1 MTAPDLPVLILAP
14 FKAEARLL
22 AGILPDCRQSGAASW
37 SFKGGRLATANAV
50 GGAALLALLDR
61 ELAQASYRSII
72 LFGAAG
78 ALAPE
83 LQIGQLFSCDTF
95 FYANSQLELPAP
107 PDLPDLP
114 PAAVVTVDQPAIT
127 RDDRAQLAAKHNASL
142 VDMES
147 FFFAEAMQGRG
158 LNGAV
163 IRFVSDTAEQ
173 PFALPFPRAISR
185 NISELRHQ
193 IIRALQQR

>member
-22 AGILPDCRQSGAASW
+22 VAIMPDCRQSDAASW
-37 SFKGGRLATANAV
+37 FFRGGKLVTANAA
-50 GGAALLALLDR
+50 GGAPLLALLDS
-61 ELAQASYRSII
+61 ELTQASYRRII

-83 LQIGQLFSCDTF
+83 QQLGQLFCCNRL
-95 FYANSQLELPAP
+95 FYADRQLELPP
-107 PDLPDLP
+107 LPDLP
-114 PAAVVTVDQPAIT
+114 TAAIITVDQPAIT
-127 RDDRAQLAAKHNASL
+127 RDDRAQLAAKYGASL

-173 PFALPFPRAISR
+173 PFVLPFPPAIAR
-185 NISELRHQ
+185 NISNARSPLLKA
-193 IIRALQQR
+193 ITSDS

>member
-1 MTAPDLPVLILAP
+1 MTAPDMPALILAP

-22 AGILPDCRQSGAASW
+22 AAILPDCRQSDAVSW
-37 SFKGGRLATANAV
+37 NFKGGRLVTANAA
-50 GGAALLALLDR
+50 GATALLALLDR
-61 ELAQASYRSII
+61 ELKQTGYRHII

-83 LQIGQLFSCDTF
+83 LQVGQLLCCNRL
-95 FYANSQLELPAP
+95 FYAGCQLELPT
-107 PDLPDLP
+107 LPDLQL
-114 PAAVVTVDQPAIT
+114 AAIVTVDQPAIT
-127 RDDRAQLAAKHNASL
+127 RDDRTQLATKHNASL

-158 LNGAV
+158 LNGAI

-173 PFALPFPRAISR
+173 AFVLPFPEVIRD
-185 NISELRHQ
+185 NIQSYRLQ
-193 IIRALQQR
+193 ILKSIKE

>member
-1 MTAPDLPVLILAP
+1 MSPTDPQTLILAP

-22 AGILPDCRQSGAASW
+22 AAILPDCRQSDAASW
-37 SFKGGRLATANAV
+37 FFKGGRLVTANAA
-50 GGAALLALLDR
+50 GGDPLFALLDR
-61 ELAQASYRSII
+61 ELTQASYRRII

-83 LQIGQLFSCDTF
+83 LQVGQLFCCNRF
-95 FYANSQLELPAP
+95 FYACRQLELPAP
-107 PDLPDLP
+107 ADLP

-127 RDDRAQLAAKHNASL
+127 RDDRAQLAAKYDASL

-147 FFFAEAMQGRG
+147 FFFAEAMQGRE

-173 PFALPFPRAISR
+173 VFVLPFPPAVSR
-185 NISELRHQ
+185 NISQARSL
-193 IIRALQQR
+193 ILKALL